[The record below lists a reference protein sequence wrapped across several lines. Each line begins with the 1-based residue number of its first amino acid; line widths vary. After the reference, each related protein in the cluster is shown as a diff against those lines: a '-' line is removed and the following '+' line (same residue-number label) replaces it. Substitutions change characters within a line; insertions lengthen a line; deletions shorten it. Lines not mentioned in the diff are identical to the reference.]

1 MKKLIGLLVIAQFI
15 CLSQSAQ
22 TKRASDACP
31 GANNKSSTSNDY
43 AYLSKRTSGDS
54 DFSKPKYQSIYAKNT
69 NSSTPTKRGRAV
81 AKEERIIATK
91 PVHLPAG
98 QAGSEKQT
106 APIVKEEKSNPVKT
120 VTEPKEEDEFV
131 QETSSDKKVETTK
144 QTDVVEAEKA
154 NNSESNPLTKEEG
167 KTASSKK
174 AEKAT
179 SKNVSTKATDMKT
192 TKTVKQKQQKKSTV
206 KKLRLGKK
214 CATDCPEF

>member
-15 CLSQSAQ
+15 SLSQFAQ

-31 GANNKSSTSNDY
+31 GSNNKSSTSNDY
-43 AYLSKRTSGDS
+43 AYLSKRTSGDN

-69 NSSTPTKRGRAV
+69 NSSTPAKRGRAV
-81 AKEERIIATK
+81 AKAERIVASK
-91 PVHLPAG
+91 PVRLPAG

-120 VTEPKEEDEFV
+120 VAETKEEDEFI

-144 QTDVVEAEKA
+144 QADVVEAEKE
-154 NNSESNPLTKEEG
+154 NSSESKSVTKEEG

-174 AEKAT
+174 SEKAT
-179 SKNVSTKATDMKT
+179 SKNASTKSADMKT
-192 TKTVKQKQQKKSTV
+192 TKTVKQKQQKKGTT

-214 CATDCPEF
+214 CATDCPTF